1 MRRRQFLSTTVMAGA
16 AIGAGLLLDGKAKS
30 AASGSFKVTKTD
42 AEWRAALSP
51 DQFAI
56 LREEATERPFSS
68 QLLENKKHG
77 IYSCAGCGTKVYDSA
92 TKFDSGTGWPSFWQA
107 IDGGIATTTD
117 YKLVYP
123 RVEAHCATCGGHLG
137 HIFDDGPA
145 PTGKRHCI
153 NGIVL
158 NFTENPAAS

>member
-1 MRRRQFLSTTVMAGA
+1 MHRRQLLLTAALSGSAL
-16 AIGAGLLLDGKAKS
+16 GAGLLAGKARG
-30 AASGSFKVTKTD
+30 AAPGPFKVVKTE
-42 AEWRAALSP
+42 AEWRAALTP

-56 LREEATERPFSS
+56 LREEATERPFTS

-77 IYSCAGCGTKVYDSA
+77 TYACVGCRTKLYASS
-92 TKFDSGTGWPSFWQA
+92 TKFESGTGWPSFWDA
-107 IDGGIATTTD
+107 IPGGIGTTTD

-137 HIFDDGPA
+137 HIFDDGPQ

-153 NGIVL
+153 NGLVL
-158 NFTENPAAS
+158 NFTEDAAAS